1 MLSKC
6 CCCISLRTGSLIIAI
21 LGILGGIIFLGHSMT
36 FHGFLILVV
45 PVYGFLLYGAIE
57 RNEYAVL
64 VWLLFNGVAIVL
76 KIILGIIV
84 IVGIIFIAN
93 IDNCSA
99 VLEESKSI
107 GLCFQIQNAMEHP
120 VGLAIIVGIFIF
132 GILLN
137 IYFWICVYS
146 FYKELK
152 KEVEGFS
159 ILTNL
164 GSA

>member
-93 IDNCSA
+93 IRVMIQKTWHQLR
-99 VLEESKSI
+99 VLYFKFKAKKRSSKVKLI
-107 GLCFQIQNAMEHP
+107 R
-120 VGLAIIVGIFIF
+120 
-132 GILLN
+132 
-137 IYFWICVYS
+137 
-146 FYKELK
+146 
-152 KEVEGFS
+152 
-159 ILTNL
+159 
-164 GSA
+164 